1 MTAEVRSSEAGVRWF
16 ISGLGIA
23 QIASWGSLYYS
34 FPQLA
39 EAISADLG
47 FSKAVL
53 YAAATLGVLL
63 SGLAAYPIGVAIDR
77 GWGRVVMAGASSAA
91 GLLLL
96 MWARVESVTA
106 FFCIVGGIGLL
117 QAATLYEPAFAVVA
131 RRFGPLNARRGIT
144 ELTLWGGF
152 ASTIFVPLIEML
164 IAEFGWRSTLGALA
178 FVNLGL
184 CTVLYAALIDPAR
197 DRTQIRANEKRQSTV
212 AGGPLSR
219 ALREPV
225 FWLLG
230 TSLTLHAGIFS
241 LIAFHLYPLLLERG
255 LPPSTVVAIIMVIG
269 PAQVAGRMTIRF
281 LAAEHSAA
289 VLGSLI
295 VSGFPLA
302 MLLLWFGGDSFAAA
316 MAGAALYG
324 GANGVMTIVR
334 GLVVP
339 EMVSRDGYGALNGAL
354 NAPSLTA
361 RALAPVAGAVLWT
374 VTGSYTTMVIMML
387 GATVIQAVAFWS
399 AVLCSR
405 LRPAAA
411 LRAAT
416 ASVTAKE

>member
-1 MTAEVRSSEAGVRWF
+1 MTAETGSQSDVGIRWL

-63 SGLAAYPIGVAIDR
+63 SGLAAYPVGVAIDR

-91 GLLLL
+91 GLFLLV
-96 MWARVESVTA
+96 WAQVESLTA

-131 RRFGPLNARRGIT
+131 RRLGPLNARHAIT

-152 ASTIFVPLIEML
+152 ASTIFVPLIEIL
-164 IAEFGWRSTLGALA
+164 IAEFGWRSALGVLAL
-178 FVNLGL
+178 VNLGL
-184 CTVLYAALIDPAR
+184 CTALYGALIDPAQ
-197 DRTQIRANEKRQSTV
+197 DKTQTWANDKKQPTV
-212 AGGPLSR
+212 AGEHLKG

-230 TSLTLHAGIFS
+230 TSLTVHAGIFS

-255 LPPSTVVAIIMVIG
+255 LSPSGVVAVITVIG
-269 PAQVAGRMTIRF
+269 PAQVAGRITIRF
-281 LAAEHSAA
+281 FGAKQSAA
-289 VLGSLI
+289 ALGSLI
-295 VSGFPLA
+295 VTGFPLA
-302 MLLLWFGGDSFAAA
+302 MLLLWVGGNSFAAA
-316 MAGAALYG
+316 VLAAALYG

-334 GLVVP
+334 GLVVS

-361 RALAPVAGAVLWT
+361 RALAPVAGAAFWT

-387 GATVIQAVAFWS
+387 GATVVQAVAFWS
-399 AVLCSR
+399 AVLWSR
-405 LRPAAA
+405 RRPAAA
-411 LRAAT
+411 LCT
-416 ASVTAKE
+416 ASVSATD

>member
-1 MTAEVRSSEAGVRWF
+1 MTAEAGAADAGVRRF
-16 ISGLGIA
+16 IPGLGIA

-47 FSKAVL
+47 FSRAVL

-77 GWGRVVMAGASSAA
+77 GWGRVIMAGASSVA

-96 MWARVESVTA
+96 MWAQVEGLTA

-131 RRFGPLNARRGIT
+131 RRLGPLNARQAIT

-152 ASTIFVPLIEML
+152 ASTIFVPLIELL
-164 IAEFGWRSTLGALA
+164 IAEFGWRGTLGALA
-178 FVNLGL
+178 LVNLGL
-184 CTVLYAALIDPAR
+184 CTVLYGLLIDPAR
-197 DRTQIRANEKRQSTV
+197 DKRQTTANDRTRSTV
-212 AGGPLSR
+212 AGGHLSR

-255 LPPSTVVAIIMVIG
+255 LSPSTVVTVIMVIG
-269 PAQVAGRMTIRF
+269 PAQVAGRITVRF
-281 LAAEHSAA
+281 LTAEHSAA
-289 VLGSLI
+289 ALGSFV

-302 MLLLWFGGDSFAAA
+302 ILLLWAGGDSFVAATVA
-316 MAGAALYG
+316 AALYG

-339 EMVSRDGYGALNGAL
+339 EMVSQGGYGALNGAL

-361 RALAPVAGAVLWT
+361 RALAPVAGAALWT
-374 VTGSYTTMVIMML
+374 VTGSYTTVVIMML

-399 AVLCSR
+399 AVLWSR

-411 LRAAT
+411 ACPAT
-416 ASVTAKE
+416 ASTTGRE